1 MAYVIIGN
9 SAAGLSA
16 AEALRERN
24 PGEEIVIISQENH
37 LPYYRFMLGN
47 YLAGEVDPSELNYK
61 GRDFYRDN
69 NIINFQGEKVTG
81 VDTERKKIL
90 FENRDYI
97 NYKKLLIA
105 TGAAP
110 KRLMVEK
117 TDYGPIFTLRTWEDA
132 KNILDLVGRS
142 ERALVVG
149 GGVIGTKVT
158 QALLSRGLKVS
169 LLLTEPRLLYH
180 ALDERGSKLLIERM
194 SKNPDLEIYNKDRI
208 IEVIHNP
215 LDFKLMG
222 VGLSRGEEIRCHF
235 MVIDVG
241 VEPSTRLL
249 RDAGVKPG
257 RGIKVNK
264 KMESDIPHV
273 YAAGDVTESW
283 NMVKGVYTQTSNWS
297 NASTQGRIAGI
308 NMTGG
313 EEFHPG
319 TLDIYT
325 GEFGL
330 PYISVGLVNP
340 GQEGYGEVYQEKYL
354 EKEDDLVYRKVV
366 LKEGIL
372 CGMIFVGNLRGA
384 GEAIKLIKE
393 KTPVTKTDI
402 EEILKG

>member
-16 AEALRERN
+16 AEALRERD
-24 PGEEIVIISQENH
+24 PGEEIVIISKENH

-47 YLAGEVDPSELNYK
+47 YLAGEVNPSELNYK
-61 GRDFYRDN
+61 GREFYRDN

-81 VDTERKKIL
+81 VDTERKKII

-97 NYKKLLIA
+97 TYKKLLIA

-149 GGVIGTKVT
+149 GGGIGTKVT
-158 QALLSRGLKVS
+158 QALLSRGLKVF

-215 LDFKLMG
+215 LDFKLVG
-222 VGLSRGEEIRCHF
+222 VGLSSGEEIRCHF

-257 RGIKVNK
+257 RGIKVNE

-283 NMVKGVYTQTSNWS
+283 NMVKEVYTQTFNWS

-308 NMTGG
+308 NMTGE

-330 PYISVGLVNP
+330 PYVSVGLVNP

-354 EKEDDLVYRKVV
+354 EKEEDLVYRKVV

-372 CGMIFVGNLRGA
+372 CGLVFVGNLRGA
-384 GEAIKLIKE
+384 EEAIKLIKE